1 MGKTKPSNMHSFFR
15 AFLIVAE
22 LKKTRR
28 TGWVK
33 TPPGMHPR
41 RIREAESVA
50 DHSYSLAIQALLAAH
65 ALALDPLAMVE
76 MALIH
81 DLPEYKTGDQ
91 VTAGLKGPALEAALA
106 KKRLSEEKAMRT
118 IRKRFGVYGNDLYE
132 RWLEYNERLTP
143 ESRVLAEL
151 DKLEAAFQAVAYF
164 RDGEDLDP
172 GEFIDYARTKITDPF
187 VRQLLEELPQHVVLP
202 KPRRKVISSRG
213 IRTPNHGQIRRAKR
227 DKKTAA

>member
-1 MGKTKPSNMHSFFR
+1 
-15 AFLIVAE
+15 
-22 LKKTRR
+22 
-28 TGWVK
+28 
-33 TPPGMHPR
+33 MHPR

-151 DKLEAAFQAVAYF
+151 DKLEAAFQAVAVC
-164 RDGEDLDP
+164 E
-172 GEFIDYARTKITDPF
+172 AA
-187 VRQLLEELPQHVVLP
+187 
-202 KPRRKVISSRG
+202 PRRTSSTRG
-213 IRTPNHGQIRRAKR
+213 SSQAPPQSHLQSRYPDPEPRANTPCEARQEDRGLKSSTKKRRWCSPCAFF
-227 DKKTAA
+227 